1 MDFQL
6 SELTIF
12 CFILQER
19 RLIIFLAREGFVSWK
34 NGNNKMDYD
43 EDEDE
48 DSLFNDLKKII
59 KIFHPFSIYSLKQ
72 TKFSREMKIY

>member
-1 MDFQL
+1 
-6 SELTIF
+6 
-12 CFILQER
+12 
-19 RLIIFLAREGFVSWK
+19 
-34 NGNNKMDYD
+34 MDYD